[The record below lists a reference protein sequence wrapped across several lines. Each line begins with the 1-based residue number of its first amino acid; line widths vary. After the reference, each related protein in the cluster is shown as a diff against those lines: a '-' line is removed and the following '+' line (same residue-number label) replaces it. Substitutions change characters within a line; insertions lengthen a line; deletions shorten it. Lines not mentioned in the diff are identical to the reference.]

1 MPNILLINPNTTT
14 SITALLAT
22 HAQREVGDSATFQ
35 AITAQFGAPYIACE
49 TSYAIAAHAVVAAWA
64 EQTKASPNAL
74 DGVLIGC
81 FGDPGLLALRD
92 VSDVPVTGLAEAS
105 LIAAAKLG
113 RFAIVTG
120 GARWKPMLERLASAL
135 GFESQ
140 LAGITT
146 VAPSGAQLAQDPA
159 GAQALLA
166 AACQQ
171 AVKDFGVQAVILG
184 GAGLAGMAARVQ
196 PQVAVPVIDSVS
208 AGARYAFDLAQ
219 KEAIGC
225 PNGLLSD
232 RLMSDRL
239 IEVLPWLGQS

>member
-1 MPNILLINPNTTT
+1 MSNILLINPNTTT

-22 HAQREVGDSATFQ
+22 HAQREVGDTAIFQ

-64 EQTKASPNAL
+64 QQTKASPNAL

-184 GAGLAGMAARVQ
+184 GAGLAGMAAQVQ
-196 PQVAVPVIDSVS
+196 PQVAVPLIDSVS
-208 AGARYAFDLAQ
+208 TGARYAFELAQ
-219 KEAIGC
+219 KEATGR

-232 RLMSDRL
+232 RLINDRL